1 MSLGTVEDLACPLCW
16 DCPECLKI
24 PYTSSALRS
33 AASFPTFKSPVP
45 MGSSAFCKSLFYSSV
60 SDFLSEIRAGAPE
73 KRWGGCLHSVELAV
87 FPKKVVPV
95 ETMMLCQGLVPL
107 GFPLLGYRGPKGVS
121 EFLLNQMSTEKR
133 DSLLCQK
140 VPAAWFLLSH
150 THEF

>member
-1 MSLGTVEDLACPLCW
+1 
-16 DCPECLKI
+16 
-24 PYTSSALRS
+24 
-33 AASFPTFKSPVP
+33 
-45 MGSSAFCKSLFYSSV
+45 MGWK
-60 SDFLSEIRAGAPE
+60 E
-73 KRWGGCLHSVELAV
+73 GGCLHSVELAV